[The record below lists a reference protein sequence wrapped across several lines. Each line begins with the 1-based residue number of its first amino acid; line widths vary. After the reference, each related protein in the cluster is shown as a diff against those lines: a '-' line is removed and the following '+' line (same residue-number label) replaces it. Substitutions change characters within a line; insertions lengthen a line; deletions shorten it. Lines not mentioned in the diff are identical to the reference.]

1 MSSLNV
7 RRAIVWVVS
16 MLLGVLVG
24 LLILNLVLPGFSPDP
39 NAEPVSVSEY
49 GILYFLTTVVPIG
62 LIFVTIL
69 DQFLDT
75 RIWPD

>member
-7 RRAIVWVVS
+7 RRAIVWIVS
-16 MLLGVLVG
+16 MLLGGLVG
-24 LLILNLVLPGFSPDP
+24 LLILNFVLPLLSPDP
-39 NAEPVSVSEY
+39 NAEPVSVAEY
-49 GILYFLTTVVPIG
+49 GIIYFLTTVVPIG

-69 DQFLDT
+69 DHFLDT